1 MKYRWYIGGV
11 ATAGLVSMVFAHML
25 WPGEWAGKEMA
36 IMGLTAA
43 LVGTAL
49 AYPLKVSPQAD
60 ASLAIAPLF
69 MGVLL
74 LSPVQAGGASAV
86 GSISADLWLRRRKEV
101 ATFNA
106 AIVILAVGLSGM
118 VFQSLGGS
126 ADGVLLSAEVLGA
139 AVLAG
144 IVLHATNMVT
154 MVGMVSIRKGSSF
167 LGIWKRAWIMDN
179 VQEAAILPLGFLAAV
194 LWHEAWWSMLFLV
207 IPMAL
212 AYIALSRSVKEV
224 RENIELASRLKKQM
238 DELKTTQAQLIQSA
252 KMASVGTL
260 AAGVAHEINNPLF
273 AILGRAELLLRAPE
287 KHLASMK
294 GREYIEAIHEMAQ
307 RAAKIVQEL
316 LAYSRPSVTPRQVK
330 LSEAMDVALNLV
342 GRDVANKGIEIQKE
356 YSDNS
361 FIQGWPDKIEQ
372 VFVNLLM
379 NARDASES
387 GSRIFIRCWAQDGS
401 ANISVQD
408 NGRGIPQS
416 IQHRLFEPFFTTK
429 EVGKGTGLGLY
440 VCHRIVTEHKGT
452 IEIRSEEGA
461 GTEVTLRFPVTR
473 QSMVE
478 KLTAG
483 IT

>member
-1 MKYRWYIGGV
+1 MKYRWYIGAV
-11 ATAGLVSMVFAHML
+11 LIAGLAVMALGQGL
-25 WPGEWAGKEMA
+25 WPGEWGGEEAA
-36 IMGLTAA
+36 VMGLTAVLVGIA
-43 LVGTAL
+43 LVYA
-49 AYPLKVSPQAD
+49 LKVSPQAD

-69 MGVLL
+69 LGVLL
-74 LSPVQAGGASAV
+74 LSPLQAAV
-86 GSISADLWLRRRKEV
+86 ATAAGSISADLWLRRRKEV

-106 AIVILAVGLSGM
+106 AVVVLSVSLSGM

-126 ADGVLLSAEVLGA
+126 KDGALLSAGVLGA
-139 AVLAG
+139 SVLAG
-144 IVLHATNMVT
+144 MALHAVNVAAMI
-154 MVGMVSIRKGSSF
+154 GMLSIQKGAAFWSM
-167 LGIWKRAWIMDN
+167 WRRAWILDN
-179 VQEAAILPLGFLAAV
+179 VQEAAILPLGFLALV
-194 LWHEAWWSMLFLV
+194 LWHEAWWSMLLMV

-212 AYIALSRSVKEV
+212 AYIALTRSVKEA

-287 KHLASMK
+287 KHLASMRV
-294 GREYIEAIHEMAQ
+294 REYIEAIHEMAQ

-330 LSEAMDVALNLV
+330 LSEAMDVALDLV
-342 GRDVANKGIEIQKE
+342 GRDIANKGVEIQKD
-356 YSDNS
+356 YSDTQY
-361 FIQGWPDKIEQ
+361 IQGWPDKIEQ

-379 NARDASES
+379 NAKDASGS
-387 GSRIFIRCWAQDGS
+387 GCQITVKCWAEDGF
-401 ANISVQD
+401 AGVSVQD
-408 NGRGIPQS
+408 NGRGIPES
-416 IQHRLFEPFFTTK
+416 VQHRLFEPFFTTK

-440 VCHRIVTEHKGT
+440 VCHRIVTEHNGS
-452 IEIRSEEGA
+452 IEVKSAEGE
-461 GTEVTLRFPVTR
+461 GTEVVIKFPLSR

-483 IT
+483 VG